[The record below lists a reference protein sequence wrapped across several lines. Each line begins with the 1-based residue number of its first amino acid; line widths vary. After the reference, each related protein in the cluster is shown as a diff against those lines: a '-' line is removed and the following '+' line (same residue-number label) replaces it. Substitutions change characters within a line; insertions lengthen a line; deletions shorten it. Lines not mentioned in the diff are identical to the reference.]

1 MAKNHA
7 GMLFSLCLVL
17 AACDGA
23 PTRDLTGPESEA
35 ATLDVAALAA
45 SNTWATKTSIPASHL
60 FAKAGAINGIIY
72 VVGGENS
79 SSQSISTVRAYNIAT
94 NTWSIRASLPGN
106 RSAPNGASV
115 INGRLYVSG
124 GISNTG
130 GASRNLFV
138 YNPTTNTWLQK
149 ANMPHPAACGA
160 QGVINGL
167 LYVYAPPGGSCGA
180 LHGFYR
186 YNPATNTWT
195 VRATPPSLHVS
206 PVAGVIAGKFYLAG
220 GTADNALNPNLAL
233 HVYTPATNSWA
244 TRAPLPSKHQY
255 AAGGALDGKLYV
267 AGGANFDLLGAPPI
281 GTVRVYDPGTNAWA
295 TKVSML
301 TPRYYAA
308 GINAG
313 GLIWVIS
320 GWAASGRSTKVEAY
334 TP

>member
-1 MAKNHA
+1 
-7 GMLFSLCLVL
+7 VL

-79 SSQSISTVRAYNIAT
+79 SSQSISTVRAYQQ
-94 NTWSIRASLPGN
+94 LGN
-106 RSAPNGASV
+106 QGPASV
-115 INGRLYVSG
+115 EASVRGR
-124 GISNTG
+124 
-130 GASRNLFV
+130 R
-138 YNPTTNTWLQK
+138 
-149 ANMPHPAACGA
+149 
-160 QGVINGL
+160 
-167 LYVYAPPGGSCGA
+167 
-180 LHGFYR
+180 
-186 YNPATNTWT
+186 
-195 VRATPPSLHVS
+195 RA
-206 PVAGVIAGKFYLAG
+206 G
-220 GTADNALNPNLAL
+220 
-233 HVYTPATNSWA
+233 
-244 TRAPLPSKHQY
+244 R
-255 AAGGALDGKLYV
+255 KLYV
-267 AGGANFDLLGAPPI
+267 AGGANFDVLGAPPI

-295 TKVSML
+295 TKASML

-308 GINAG
+308 GINAGG